1 MQPKAHRQIVA
12 TILLFLVAFVT
23 TGTVAAKLPPPP
35 ATRVDAVV
43 DTVHGIAIPD
53 PYRWLEDQNSPETR
67 AWIDA
72 QNAYSHSLL
81 DTIPGRD
88 KLRERFSQLLKMDQ
102 CWVRAFAG
110 DTYLLSKRKAND
122 PFSSIYLRKGLK
134 GQDELLIDPI
144 TLSKDSS
151 VTPGIVDLSSDGTLL
166 AYSLRHG
173 GEDETV
179 VKFKNLNTKVDMPD
193 TLPRFLYFDVIV
205 TGDKSGVFYGYAT
218 DIGPRI
224 AFHKFGTA
232 NADDKMLFGDQ
243 FDKEW
248 EMGMGLSDDGKHL
261 AAVFFKG
268 SSGDESELYVKDA
281 TTDAPFQVAAKG
293 IPARFE
299 PILGKDKLFIKT
311 NWKAPN
317 SRLMATEYAKPGM
330 ENWKEVVPESQLV
343 FEDAKAAG
351 NFIFVKYLDSAKARV
366 KVFNPDGSFVR
377 DLSLPTLGMIG
388 SVIGNTQSDRL
399 FVTFGSFTYPWTQFC
414 YDLKTWESSVFEK
427 VNIPLDPEKFVVK
440 QVWFKSKDGTPVPMF
455 VVHAKDMPLDGNRPI
470 YMTGYGGFNNS
481 MPPMFSQ
488 WAIVWMEHGGAY
500 VLVSLR
506 GGGEFGEK
514 WHTAGMLDKK
524 QNVFDDLYAGAEWLI
539 ANKYTN
545 SSRICVEGGSNG
557 GLLVGAALTQRP
569 DLFGAI
575 ICTYPLLDMI
585 RYDKFLVAKYWV
597 PEYGTADDS
606 AQFKYLLKYSPYHN
620 VKKGANYPAVLFET
634 GDADTR
640 VAPLHARKMTALV
653 QASTGS
659 DEPVLLLYDTK
670 AGHSG
675 GRSYDKI
682 IDGLVDEFS
691 FLFWQLKMG
700 H

>member
-1 MQPKAHRQIVA
+1 MQPKSHRRIVA
-12 TILLFLVAFVT
+12 TIILLFVAVCT
-23 TGTVAAKLPPPP
+23 TTVIAAELPPPP
-35 ATRVDAVV
+35 PTRVDSVV
-43 DTVHGIAIPD
+43 DTVHGVAIPD

-72 QNAYSHSLL
+72 QNVYSHSLL
-81 DTIPGRD
+81 DTISGRD
-88 KLRERFSQLLKMDQ
+88 QLRQRFSQLLKMDQ
-102 CWVRAFAG
+102 CWVRTFAG
-110 DTYLLSKRKAND
+110 DTYLLSKRKADD
-122 PFSSIYLRKGLK
+122 PFSSIYLRHGQKGED
-134 GQDELLIDPI
+134 QLLIDPI
-144 TLSKDSS
+144 SLSKDSS
-151 VTPGIVDLSSDGTLL
+151 VTPGIVDLSGDGTLL

-179 VKFKNLNTKVDMPD
+179 VKFKDLTTKADMPD
-193 TLPRFLYFDVIV
+193 SLPRVLYFDVKLA
-205 TGDKSGVFYGYAT
+205 GDKSGVYYGYAT
-218 DIGPRI
+218 DNGPRVGY
-224 AFHKFGTA
+224 HKFG
-232 NADDKMLFGDQ
+232 ADNSADKIMFGDR

-248 EMGMGLSDDGKHL
+248 EMGLDLSDNGKYL
-261 AAVFFKG
+261 VAVFFKG
-268 SSGDESELYVKDA
+268 SSGDESELYVKDV
-281 TTDAPFQVAAKG
+281 TTEAPFVTAAKG
-293 IPARFE
+293 VAARFE
-299 PILGKDKLFIKT
+299 PILGKDKLYIKT
-311 NWKAPN
+311 NWKAAN
-317 SRLMATEYAKPGM
+317 SRLMATEYTSPAI

-343 FEDAKAAG
+343 FESAKAAG
-351 NFIFVKYLDSAKARV
+351 NFILVKYLDSAKARV

-377 DLSLPTLGMIG
+377 DLSLPTLGMVG
-388 SVIGNTQSDRL
+388 SVIGNTQSDQV
-399 FVTFGSFTYPWTQFC
+399 FVTFGSFTYPWTQFR
-414 YDLKTWESSVFEK
+414 YDLKSWESTVFER

-455 VVHAKDMPLDGNRPI
+455 VVHAKDMPLDGNRPV
-470 YMTGYGGFNNS
+470 YMTGYGGFNAS

-506 GGGEFGEK
+506 GGGEFGEA

-539 ANKYTN
+539 ANMYTN
-545 SSRICVEGGSNG
+545 PSRICVEGGSNG

-597 PEYGTADDS
+597 PEYGSADDS
-606 AQFKYLLKYSPYHN
+606 SQFKYLLKYSPYHN
-620 VKKGANYPAVLFET
+620 VKKGAKYPAVLFET

-640 VAPLHARKMTALV
+640 VAPLHARKMTALL
-653 QASTGS
+653 QSSTGS
-659 DEPVLLLYDTK
+659 DKPVLLLYDTK

-675 GRSYDKI
+675 GRSFDKI
-682 IDGLVDEFS
+682 IDGLVDQFS
-691 FLFWQLKMG
+691 FLFWQLNLD